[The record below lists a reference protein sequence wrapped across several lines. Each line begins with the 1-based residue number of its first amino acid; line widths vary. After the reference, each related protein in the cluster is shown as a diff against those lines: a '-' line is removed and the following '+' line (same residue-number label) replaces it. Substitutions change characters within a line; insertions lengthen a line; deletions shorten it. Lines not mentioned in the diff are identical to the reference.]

1 MKKAAILFILV
12 GAVLATGP
20 VLAAVPAAAQTDPE
34 ILAIIDDVDRMM
46 QGASSAGSMRMEID
60 TEHWSRSLEMQ
71 VWSLGTEHSLIRVQ
85 SPAREAGTATLK
97 VENEVWNYLPRADR
111 TIKIP
116 PSMMLGSWMGSHVT
130 NDDLVKES
138 RLIEDY
144 DIVISYE
151 GDRDGEDVWE
161 FTMTP
166 RPEAPVIWGRIEQRI
181 RKRDR
186 MPLWAHYYD
195 EDGTLA
201 RTMTFADIR
210 TMGGRTIPTRIVIEP
225 ADGEERT
232 VITYVGIEFDDVR
245 AALDRVHRRPA
256 ARQHLPRRRSRAPP
270 RVVRMAGDHHR
281 GRRPA
286 ARREGRSGSA
296 RRRSRG
302 YGSGDGCRRAQAQAS
317 TDEATTIHLGH
328 LIPRFLV

>member
-232 VITYVGIEFDDVR
+232 VITYVGIEFDVG
-245 AALDRVHRRPA
+245 LDEDFFSLRNLR
-256 ARQHLPRRRSRAPP
+256 ARQ
-270 RVVRMAGDHHR
+270 
-281 GRRPA
+281 
-286 ARREGRSGSA
+286 
-296 RRRSRG
+296 
-302 YGSGDGCRRAQAQAS
+302 
-317 TDEATTIHLGH
+317 
-328 LIPRFLV
+328 